1 MFTAYY
7 FSDFNESVVGVID
20 GMPVT
25 IPFENKPFYYKTGYL
40 MIVPDPDVPRET
52 LFPPSFQLP
61 EKPNVPRE
69 KLFPQRSFKI
79 QEGKDVNVVNLP
91 YGVYLTDDV
100 QALEWFGRFQ
110 TAVKEASNYAKG
122 DYAKYCQFVADRM
135 GVPYISLDG
144 IVAPRRLAPGAMT
157 PEQVREIQ

>member
-7 FSDFNESVVGVID
+7 VSVFNESVVGVID

-40 MIVPDPDVPRET
+40 MIVPDPDVPREK

-61 EKPNVPRE
+61 EKPNVPLE

-79 QEGKDVNVVNLP
+79 PEGNGFRIFNMPSSL
-91 YGVYLTDDV
+91 YLTDDI

-110 TAVKEASNYAKG
+110 TAVEEASDYAKE
-122 DYAKYCQFVADRM
+122 DYAKYCQLIADRM
-135 GVPYISLDG
+135 GIPYISLDG